1 MLLTNVRQITFTK
14 ICLLIVAFL
23 VANLGTD
30 AQADFL
36 RNINCQDF
44 QEIEKRILNY
54 WDVRGRKE
62 ASESCNDD
70 YYTFALAVFDLE
82 QLFDT
87 DIPDSLRHS
96 LESPS
101 SITLLTTLRTKWL
114 GKRTLGSSNVLAK
127 EIEIGSSFFD
137 FPSYYMRRVKLS
149 ISSFDDSTN
158 IPDTLIIRL
167 KRASAIIHEVRHM
180 IIRNWAV
187 RSLKENSADLP
198 PGGAVSLA
206 IFFDFVRNQGLEHV
220 QCPWYRRAYYGCD
233 KRFVGWEGG
242 AYSWDVMFLAQ
253 VAVNPSATT
262 KEKFAATALLVADL
276 FYYHFQEIYQTGPNI
291 ENTSRYLPKRL
302 VNEKFYQFSILRI
315 RRAIETRKSGNYR

>member
-82 QLFDT
+82 QLIDT

-114 GKRTLGSSNVLAK
+114 GRRTLGSSNVLAK

-137 FPSYYMRRVKLS
+137 FPSHYMRRVKLS

-206 IFFDFVRNQGLEHV
+206 IFL
-220 QCPWYRRAYYGCD
+220 
-233 KRFVGWEGG
+233 
-242 AYSWDVMFLAQ
+242 
-253 VAVNPSATT
+253 
-262 KEKFAATALLVADL
+262 
-276 FYYHFQEIYQTGPNI
+276 
-291 ENTSRYLPKRL
+291 
-302 VNEKFYQFSILRI
+302 ILY
-315 RRAIETRKSGNYR
+315 AIKD